1 MFACGSGKSLHVG
14 LSLMRDGRNLPPCK
28 VHPYA
33 WKHVDEVSLTAQEMV
48 RLDLDAWTAIEAL
61 VAQGYFVSQQPAK
74 ALEISPRRK
83 SRF

>member
-1 MFACGSGKSLHVG
+1 MKCRSRRK
-14 LSLMRDGRNLPPCK
+14 
-28 VHPYA
+28 
-33 WKHVDEVSLTAQEMV
+33 MV

-61 VAQGYFVSQQPAK
+61 VAQGYFVSQRPAK